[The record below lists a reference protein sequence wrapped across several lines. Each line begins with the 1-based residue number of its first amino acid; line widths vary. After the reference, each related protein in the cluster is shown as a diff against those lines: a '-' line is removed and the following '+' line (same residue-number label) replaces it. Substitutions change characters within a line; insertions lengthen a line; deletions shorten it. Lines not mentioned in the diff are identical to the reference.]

1 MKIRKADG
9 CLWFMSNR
17 ITAAFTVG
25 LYFGLPLVL
34 SHSRTKGD
42 LTVYVRK
49 LSLPHDSAREPCGSR
64 TLRARKIIFARR
76 ANIFS

>member
-17 ITAAFTVG
+17 ITAAFTIG
-25 LYFGLPLVL
+25 LYFGLPVVL

-42 LTVYVRK
+42 LTGQT
-49 LSLPHDSAREPCGSR
+49 HEP
-64 TLRARKIIFARR
+64 
-76 ANIFS
+76 FSSGDNT